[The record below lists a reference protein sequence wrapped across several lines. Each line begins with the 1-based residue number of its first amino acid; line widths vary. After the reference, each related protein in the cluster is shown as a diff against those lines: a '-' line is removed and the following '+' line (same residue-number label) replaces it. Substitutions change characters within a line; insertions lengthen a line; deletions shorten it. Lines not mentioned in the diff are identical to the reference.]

1 MSLVERGLL
10 YSVPITEGPL
20 SEVPLYYDKNAH
32 TSGKIGA
39 VVDKLRKI
47 CG

>member
-10 YSVPITEGPL
+10 YSVPTTEGPL
-20 SEVPLYYDKNAH
+20 SEAPLYYDKDAH
-32 TSGKIGA
+32 TSGKISAMVG
-39 VVDKLRKI
+39 KLEES